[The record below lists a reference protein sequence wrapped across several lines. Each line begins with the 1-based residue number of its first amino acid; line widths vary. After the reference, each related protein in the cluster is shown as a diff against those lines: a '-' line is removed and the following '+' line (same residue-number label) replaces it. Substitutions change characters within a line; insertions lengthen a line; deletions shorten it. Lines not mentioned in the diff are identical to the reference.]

1 MGHPTVY
8 PTGVTLYDPAKAYNG
23 YTVMP
28 VKGQGAMLIDMNGQ
42 EIKLWKGVH
51 GFPNKIFPGGYL
63 LGSRGI
69 RNPKYGLQDQ
79 VDLIQV
85 DWDGNVVWE
94 FNQAEFIEDPGE
106 KPQWMARQHHDFQ
119 REGSTTGYYAPGHEP
134 QSMSGNTLVLCHRDV
149 HCEYISDKL
158 LLDDV
163 VYEVN
168 WDGEIIWE
176 WQASDHVEEMGFSEA
191 ARNAMARNPNY
202 RGGSLIDSAPGLGDW
217 MHINSMSTLGPNKGY
232 DAGDERSSAR
242 KPARSSGR
250 SALTTASAIPN
261 TPSAGSSVSIMRT

>member
-1 MGHPTVY
+1 MGHPTIY
-8 PTGVTLYDPAKAYNG
+8 PTGVTLYNPEKAYNG

-63 LGSRGI
+63 LGRRGI

-119 REGSTTGYYAPGHEP
+119 REGSTTGYYAPG
-134 QSMSGNTLVLCHRDV
+134 M
-149 HCEYISDKL
+149 
-158 LLDDV
+158 
-163 VYEVN
+163 
-168 WDGEIIWE
+168 
-176 WQASDHVEEMGFSEA
+176 
-191 ARNAMARNPNY
+191 NPS
-202 RGGSLIDSAPGLGDW
+202 RF
-217 MHINSMSTLGPNKGY
+217 
-232 DAGDERSSAR
+232 
-242 KPARSSGR
+242 PA
-250 SALTTASAIPN
+250 
-261 TPSAGSSVSIMRT
+261 TPSCSATATLTANTSPTSPCSTTSSMK